1 MSKGLPRQFEERS
14 NFYPIFTIKN
24 QGFSHV
30 IDYDR
35 PRAEFEEVQG
45 FWLTQALKP
54 EDVTKLPLSNCS
66 ESHPTIY

>member
-1 MSKGLPRQFEERS
+1 MKSARTFIQSLPSK
-14 NFYPIFTIKN
+14 IKDLAMLSTMN
-24 QGFSHV
+24 
-30 IDYDR
+30 R

>member
-1 MSKGLPRQFEERS
+1 MLSTM
-14 NFYPIFTIKN
+14 N
-24 QGFSHV
+24 
-30 IDYDR
+30 R